1 MATLLSEVYVGYI
14 YLQVAH
20 SCYIAMAG
28 YATKILPV
36 DQHLEKRGKQFK
48 QNPSPVASSLKS
60 RSLII
65 NNHQYYT

>member
-48 QNPSPVASSLKS
+48 QIELA
-60 RSLII
+60 
-65 NNHQYYT
+65 